1 MAVDPNR
8 QTLMQQLGEMRSTRM
23 QQMRVGN
30 QQSQMMGRQVQLT
43 QSMNAALQNN
53 SRQLSTLNTTM
64 SSGFRNLSSSFASSM
79 RGLTSAVS
87 RGAVG
92 AASAAGGAAA
102 GVGRVSA
109 GAVSGIASG
118 IASGL
123 STVLPVAIA
132 GVIGK
137 SLIWDNIDDS
147 TKKEMGENIGGIF
160 KNVFGDSL
168 KPVTKELKV
177 MTMTLADTLESLSDR
192 ISGVVSGI
200 KGKIPSVSQ
209 STKDRVSGAASSAK
223 ETAGNVAGKVK
234 QGVSAAS
241 KMGPYIEQQASSR
254 KQTAV
259 DVGNVVA
266 EGVDKIPAPAKNVVV
281 LAGATAT
288 VAGGAKLIMKLRKD
302 AKSYK
307 LAKPDSVRSVMTAHL
322 HNRVLPALKAPAKA
336 KYMKA
341 FSLGTL
347 AGKVVPVASIII
359 TLIGIDQA
367 KNEINWLIENS
378 DGQLTKEDGDLF
390 LAEATEEKLWGL
402 AGGVVG
408 GILGGLI
415 GAGWLSAATAALGS
429 YFGNAFAEWV
439 HALVSKGSS
448 KLERDTSSL
457 NVSVSSDVNKYAEK
471 IGVTVDGKPYLTPAG
486 AMKAAKAESKPNAST
501 VAKPPSSLADAL
513 AAQESGGAGYDAV
526 YGSSTLKSVEE
537 YQKKTGGKKVSQ
549 MTIEEAIAFGKSRGK
564 NKGAL
569 GRYQFMPTTL
579 SDELLREAGLAKD
592 DPFNAANQDKLFA
605 VYTKRNADALKK
617 LGIAPTAANLQLAH
631 VAGPKGAAKLLGAEE
646 GKKAGDVL
654 GYKEESAVRKT
665 NPWMNKS
672 ASEAVALLTRKASS
686 IQPIEAE
693 GDAGV
698 SDRPEAAEDVAI
710 AMPPDQ
716 VSASQKPT
724 AGMTT
729 KQKMDYYR
737 DQLDSDGAKPA
748 QSKGEGSQKPAG
760 PFSGFASLIGGG
772 SFESMK
778 NELLAGLDSDMG
790 RKAEA
795 TQAAPTIINNN
806 GGDTNVTSGGGGGG
820 GSAPVYNPIAPA
832 ASYQSQF
839 TSIAGIQRTA

>member
-8 QTLMQQLGEMRSTRM
+8 QTLIQQLGEMRNARM
-23 QQMRVGN
+23 QQMRIGGQQN
-30 QQSQMMGRQVQLT
+30 QMTSRQVAMT
-43 QSMNAALQNN
+43 ANINNTLQQHT
-53 SRQLSTLNTTM
+53 RQLNTLNTTM
-64 SSGFRNLSSSFASSM
+64 SSGFRNMSSSFASSM

-92 AASAAGGAAA
+92 AASAAGGAAM

-109 GAVSGIASG
+109 SAVSGVASG

-123 STVLPVAIA
+123 STVLPAAIA

-192 ISGVVSGI
+192 ISGVVSGL
-200 KGKIPSVSQ
+200 KGKIPQ
-209 STKDRVSGAASSAK
+209 SAKDKVGGAVNSAK
-223 ETAGNVAGKVK
+223 ETAGSVAGKVK

-241 KMGPYIEQQASSR
+241 KMGPYIQQQAESR
-254 KQTAV
+254 FETTSTVA
-259 DVGNVVA
+259 NVVA
-266 EGVDKIPAPAKNVVV
+266 EGVDKIPAPTKDIVIIG
-281 LAGATAT
+281 GAAAT
-288 VAGGAKLIMKLRKD
+288 VVGGAKLLDKLRKD

-307 LAKPDSVRSVMTAHL
+307 LAKPNSPRSIMTAHL
-322 HNRVLPALKAPAKA
+322 HNRVLPAMKGDSKA

-341 FSLGTL
+341 FSLGAV
-347 AGKVVPVASIII
+347 AGKVVPIASIII
-359 TLIGIDQA
+359 TLIGIEQA
-367 KNEINWLIENS
+367 KNEINWLINNS
-378 DGQLTKEDGDLF
+378 DGQLTKEDGDAF
-390 LAEATEEKLWGL
+390 IAEATQEELWGL
-402 AGGVVG
+402 AGGIVG

-429 YFGNAFAEWV
+429 YFGNAFSKWL
-439 HALVSKGSS
+439 HAMVSKGST
-448 KLERDTSSL
+448 KLDRDTSSI
-457 NVSVSSDVNKYAEK
+457 NVSVTSDVNKHAEK

-486 AMKAAKAESKPNAST
+486 AMKAAANESKPNAAAVS
-501 VAKPPSSLADAL
+501 KPPSSLADAL

-569 GRYQFMPTTL
+569 GRYQFMPSTL
-579 SDELLREAGLAKD
+579 SDELLKEAGLAKD

-693 GDAGV
+693 GDAGI
-698 SDRPEAAEDVAI
+698 SGPAGSEDVAI
-710 AMPPDQ
+710 AMPTDQ
-716 VSASQKPT
+716 VSAAQKPT

-737 DQLDSDGAKPA
+737 DQLDGDSAKPA
-748 QSKGEGSQKPAG
+748 QGKGEGSQKPAG

-820 GSAPVYNPIAPA
+820 SAPVYNPIAPA